1 MEKNSSYKD
10 VVLVDGTNV
19 DLVKLRYVQSNEK
32 PSIMNI
38 CSDFNI
44 LNFKYVER
52 IARDEMWEKQRI
64 AYIND
69 ETEAL
74 RAINK
79 KEGERIRKE
88 NSTIIQNLMKA
99 SYKQLVNRIQEN
111 KEQVSIKELCEL
123 GKLANEIS
131 GVKENNNNNINV
143 DKAITVVLNKPL
155 NDMTLEELEEA
166 SDRIKEEL
174 V

>member
-38 CSDFNI
+38 CNDFNI
-44 LNFKYVER
+44 LNFKYVEK

-69 ETEAL
+69 EIELLKT
-74 RAINK
+74 INR
-79 KEGERIRKE
+79 KEGERVRKE

-99 SYKQLVNRIQEN
+99 SYKQLVGRIQNNEE
-111 KEQVSIKELCEL
+111 KVSIKELCEL

-131 GVKENNNNNINV
+131 GTKENNNNNINV

-166 SDRIKEEL
+166 SDMIKEEL